1 MRKLAITLVA
11 ARLNATDLVMFLRG
25 IVIVP
30 LLLGIIFR
38 LFASLL
44 GS

>member
-1 MRKLAITLVA
+1 MRKLAITLVV

-25 IVIVP
+25 IVIIP
-30 LLLGIIFR
+30 LLLGIVLR

-44 GS
+44 ES